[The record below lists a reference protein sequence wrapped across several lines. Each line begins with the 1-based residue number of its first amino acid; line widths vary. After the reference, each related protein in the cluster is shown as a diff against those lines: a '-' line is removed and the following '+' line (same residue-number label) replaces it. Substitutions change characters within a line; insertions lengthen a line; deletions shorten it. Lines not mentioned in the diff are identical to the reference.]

1 MKKLKE
7 IIKSMFTDKDWD
19 ADLSKIVGF
28 ILIIISIVGFFKQ
41 LSEWQ
46 WLLGFGAGLI
56 GWKSTV
62 DGV

>member
-7 IIKSMFTDKDWD
+7 VIKSMFTDKDWD
-19 ADLSKIVGF
+19 ADMSKIVGF